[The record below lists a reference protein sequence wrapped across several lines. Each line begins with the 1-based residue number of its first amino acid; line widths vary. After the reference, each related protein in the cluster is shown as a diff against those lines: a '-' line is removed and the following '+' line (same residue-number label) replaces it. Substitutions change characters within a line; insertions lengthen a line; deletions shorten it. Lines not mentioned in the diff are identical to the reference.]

1 MLCWDT
7 RKAAEGLQ
15 ALVSSQKRETASR
28 LSTRRTVGDPALK
41 AGRQLAQG
49 HPAPGQAEL
58 VGLPWAAPSPP
69 RRARPLGRELFPE
82 ALAQVRDDMLRTPPA
97 GSWQPGRCAR
107 SLHTWSCLVW
117 LLCEGWEARLAL
129 CRPEPHKGLVWPHVT
144 VHAVCLHPI
153 RVCGC
158 TWRPV
163 LPGSSAPESRAG
175 PAPGWRCWP
184 QRCGG
189 PRLDGGEPCAQ
200 HPGSWGAELARE
212 GALPWHPQP

>member
-1 MLCWDT
+1 M
-7 RKAAEGLQ
+7 
-15 ALVSSQKRETASR
+15 SSQKRETASR
-28 LSTRRTVGDPALK
+28 LSPRRTVGDPALK
-41 AGRQLAQG
+41 AGRRLAQG

-69 RRARPLGRELFPE
+69 RPARPLGRELFPE
-82 ALAQVRDDMLRTPPA
+82 ALAQVRGDMLRTPPA
-97 GSWQPGRCAR
+97 GSWQPGRCAC

-117 LLCEGWEARLAL
+117 LLCEGRHAWL
-129 CRPEPHKGLVWPHVT
+129 CADRSLTRGSCGHVT
-144 VHAVCLHPI
+144 AHAVCLHPI

-163 LPGSSAPESRAG
+163 LPGSGAPESRAG